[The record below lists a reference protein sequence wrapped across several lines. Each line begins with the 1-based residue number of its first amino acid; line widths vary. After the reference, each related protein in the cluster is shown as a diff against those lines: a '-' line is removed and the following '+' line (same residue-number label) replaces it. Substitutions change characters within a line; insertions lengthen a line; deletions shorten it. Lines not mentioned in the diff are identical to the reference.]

1 MMNYVKNILI
11 SGIVIGFI
19 LSPLQCVG
27 WEYVEPNDAL
37 ETPWAI
43 EAMDYFAKIL
53 KVDGQIKTYPNCII
67 TRGEGIKMIIF
78 CFDLLSYDNIYNF
91 IDVDKEEW
99 YYYYI
104 CSAYHIG
111 LIQGNE
117 KGEIHPE
124 DNLTRED
131 AAHMIYKICNILEYP
146 FQEETEVSAFEDEAE
161 ISEYAKDSVVILH
174 KNGII
179 QGEGEGYF
187 CPKEMITR
195 AEMMQMCYNALM
207 KCQSQG
213 ILILE

>member
-1 MMNYVKNILI
+1 M
-11 SGIVIGFI
+11 
-19 LSPLQCVG
+19 
-27 WEYVEPNDAL
+27 
-37 ETPWAI
+37 
-43 EAMDYFAKIL
+43 
-53 KVDGQIKTYPNCII
+53 
-67 TRGEGIKMIIF
+67 
-78 CFDLLSYDNIYNF
+78 
-91 IDVDKEEW
+91 
-99 YYYYI
+99 
-104 CSAYHIG
+104 
-111 LIQGNE
+111 IQGNE
-117 KGEIHPE
+117 KGKIHPE